1 LIAAQERTIN
11 ERACMGERQKL
22 NPNKSVKS
30 TIVFVIV
37 SDQLLGDICTKDMIL
52 KRTRHARAKTEHI
65 ERRGDFFDF
74 PGISF
79 LIFRGIYFFFSL
91 KKSHLAWAG
100 T

>member
-1 LIAAQERTIN
+1 LIGAQEQTIDAQTSMR
-11 ERACMGERQKL
+11 EHQKL
-22 NPNKSVKS
+22 NPNKSVKL

-37 SDQLLGDICTKDMIL
+37 SDQLLDDIRTKHMIL
-52 KRTRHARAKTEHI
+52 KRTRRERAKTEHI

-74 PGISF
+74 RVFIF
-79 LIFRGIYFFFSL
+79 LIFRGIYFFFSP